1 MKYLVVVDMQN
12 DFIDGALGSN
22 EALEIVPKVIR
33 KIQNFDGDVLFTQ
46 DTHPENYLN
55 TQEGK
60 NLPIPHCI
68 KGTEGWELS
77 PEIAKLRDE
86 RRAPTFLKPSFG
98 SVGLPAYIRDRQDAE
113 SIELV
118 GLCTDVCVIINAMI
132 LKANFTEVPVTVDAS
147 CCAGITPEGH
157 QTALTAMKS
166 CQIYI
171 TGENE

>member
-12 DFIDGALGSN
+12 DFIDGVLGTK
-22 EALEIVPKVIR
+22 EALEIVPNVIR

-46 DTHPENYLN
+46 DTHTENYMN

-60 NLPIPHCI
+60 NLPVPHCV
-68 KGTEGWELS
+68 KGTKGWDLS
-77 PEIAKLRDE
+77 PEIAKFRDE
-86 RRAPTFLKPSFG
+86 RGAPTFLKPSFG

-118 GLCTDVCVIINAMI
+118 GLCTDVCVIMNAMI

-157 QTALTAMKS
+157 QTALSAMKS
-166 CQIYI
+166 CQIHI